1 MCSLVPAATLAVSMN
16 RPFRFLSRS
25 KSDDLTVPAE
35 PGRDDSGSRIRS
47 PQGPISWRR
56 NLNAIFVSQL
66 LAIVAFSLRAPFL
79 PFFLGDLGLDSPEQQ
94 ALWSGYINA
103 AGAGVMAITAPI
115 WGMVADKRGRK
126 PMLLRAQLAAFC
138 TIGLMG
144 LATEPW
150 HLLALRMIEG
160 ALTGTVVAAT
170 ALVATSTPKERLGFG
185 LGLVQTAVFSG
196 SALGPLFGGI
206 LADGLGYRVTFGIAS
221 GMMLS
226 GGLVTLFV
234 IKERFTPQPKGSAS
248 VPQERIWQLLLA
260 PALLS
265 LAGVMLIIRFA
276 SSAIQPIMPLFVEHL
291 AEGISNASTLSGIT
305 LGILG
310 VTSAISSIYLG
321 KLGDKRGHR
330 QILIACTLGSGLI
343 YLPMAMAQ
351 NPYQLIVL
359 QAIFGIFAGGMI
371 PAANA
376 LIAAE
381 TAPERRGVVYGL
393 MAAAQSVGGFIGPL
407 AGAGF
412 AALAGFRYTFAAT
425 GIVLLALFLVLV
437 FLWRKQPPPEELP
450 TATA

>member
-1 MCSLVPAATLAVSMN
+1 MSESPDLPPVTSDPEDAPTESL
-16 RPFRFLSRS
+16 
-25 KSDDLTVPAE
+25 
-35 PGRDDSGSRIRS
+35 GREASGSQISTR
-47 PQGPISWRR
+47 QGPIAWRR

-79 PFFLGDLGLDSPEQQ
+79 PFFLGDLGLDSTEAQ

-103 AGAGVMAITAPI
+103 AGAGVMAITAPL
-115 WGMVADKRGRK
+115 WGLLADKRGRK

-170 ALVATSTPKERLGFG
+170 ALVATSMPKERLGFG
-185 LGLVQTAVFSG
+185 LGLIQTAVFSG
-196 SALGPLFGGI
+196 SALGPLVGGL
-206 LADGLGYRVTFGIAS
+206 LADSLGYRVTFGIAS

-226 GGLVTLFV
+226 GALVTLFLV
-234 IKERFTPQPKGSAS
+234 HERFVRQPKMALGAK
-248 VPQERIWQLLLA
+248 PERIWRLLLA

-276 SSAIQPIMPLFVEHL
+276 SSAIQPIMPLFVEEL
-291 AEGISNASTLSGIT
+291 AKGLSNTSSLAGIT

-310 VTSAISSIYLG
+310 VTSAISSIFLG

-330 QILIACTLGSGLI
+330 QILIISTLGSGLI

-351 NPYQLIVL
+351 NPWQLIGL

-412 AALAGFRYTFAAT
+412 AAWVGFRYTFAAT
-425 GIVLLALFLVLV
+425 GIVLLGLFVALTFI
-437 FLWRKQPPPEELP
+437 WRKPVTPEEFIGEP
-450 TATA
+450 A